1 MKRVFKTMTYGDLS
15 LRLKISQSV
24 FTKSIDVYGE
34 VDLETGEVTFKVS
47 EQDLQKIKE
56 QIAKDEKR

>member
-1 MKRVFKTMTYGDLS
+1 MKKEFKTMTYGDLP
-15 LRLKISQSV
+15 LRLKISNSFILKGV
-24 FTKSIDVYGE
+24 DVYGE

-56 QIAKDEKR
+56 QLAKDER